1 MFTAPYV
8 LNLQTHQD
16 VSITYIQLFRM
27 LKIKVHVI
35 QKVDG
40 WLPEAGRKKMGSYC
54 LMGKEFQ
61 FYKMKK
67 GLEMIVVTVVQQYGC
82 T

>member
-1 MFTAPYV
+1 MMVMFTALYV

-16 VSITYIQLFRM
+16 VAITYIQLFRM
-27 LKIKVHVI
+27 SKIKVHVI
-35 QKVDG
+35 QKIDC
-40 WLPEAGRKKMGSYC
+40 WLPEAGRKTMGIYC

-67 GLEMIVVTVVQQYGC
+67 GLEMMVVMIVQQ
-82 T
+82 